1 MTAQTSSTSILL
13 VYALYLQNNEYDAL
27 FISNYIDLNLR
38 DQLLRT
44 PGVGDITIFGEKEYA
59 MRLWLDPNALAGR
72 QLTVTDVATALRS
85 QNILAGA
92 GTLGQQ
98 PVPPGQSYEIPL
110 RVNGQ
115 FKDASGFENLVI
127 KAGSDGNLI
136 KLSTVFH

>member
-13 VYALYLQNNEYDAL
+13 VYALYPQNNEYDAL

-98 PVPPGQSYEIPL
+98 PVPPGQSY
-110 RVNGQ
+110 RNSA
-115 FKDASGFENLVI
+115 ASTMV
-127 KAGSDGNLI
+127 S
-136 KLSTVFH
+136 LSAIR